1 MAKVKISA
9 PVQEQRTLAE
19 GIFDLRLEAP
29 EIAAQ
34 AVPGQ
39 FVSLYSGD
47 GARLLP
53 RPISICGI
61 DREKGILR
69 LVYRIAGAGTEEFS
83 RLRAGDR
90 VEVLGPLGNGFPLEP
105 GRRALLM
112 GGGIGIPPMLEL
124 AAALNR
130 LNKEAQ
136 AGSPAAEG
144 AGLVQAVLGYRDSQM
159 FLKDEFAPYGPVY
172 AATEDGSAGTKGN
185 VLDAVREQGI
195 QADIIYA
202 CGPTPMLRAVKAYAK
217 EQGTACFLS
226 LEERMAC
233 GIGACLACVCQS
245 KEKDEHSQVH
255 NKRICKEGPVFAAE
269 EIEL

>member
-9 PVQEQRTLAE
+9 PVREQRTLAE

-124 AAALNR
+124 AAALSR

-217 EQGTACFLS
+217 E
-226 LEERMAC
+226 
-233 GIGACLACVCQS
+233 
-245 KEKDEHSQVH
+245 
-255 NKRICKEGPVFAAE
+255 
-269 EIEL
+269 